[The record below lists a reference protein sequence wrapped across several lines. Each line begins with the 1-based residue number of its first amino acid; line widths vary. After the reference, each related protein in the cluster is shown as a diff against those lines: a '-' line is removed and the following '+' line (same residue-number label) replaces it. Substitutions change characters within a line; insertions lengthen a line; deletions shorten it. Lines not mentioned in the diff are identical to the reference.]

1 SIREDR
7 RDARPFIIHDGPPF
21 ASGHL
26 HVGIGMNKV
35 IKDMIAKYH
44 SMNDRRVPLVPGWD
58 CHGLPIESQVL
69 TDLGPSAR
77 GTSATTIRLLC
88 ARYALR
94 YVAEQKRLFQL
105 LGI

>member
-1 SIREDR
+1 MAEATQTKASSTDFGDSINLPKTPFQMQAALLERQEEMFQRWQAADIYKSILEDR

-44 SMNDRRVPLVPGWD
+44 SMNDRRVPL
-58 CHGLPIESQVL
+58 
-69 TDLGPSAR
+69 
-77 GTSATTIRLLC
+77 
-88 ARYALR
+88 
-94 YVAEQKRLFQL
+94 
-105 LGI
+105 